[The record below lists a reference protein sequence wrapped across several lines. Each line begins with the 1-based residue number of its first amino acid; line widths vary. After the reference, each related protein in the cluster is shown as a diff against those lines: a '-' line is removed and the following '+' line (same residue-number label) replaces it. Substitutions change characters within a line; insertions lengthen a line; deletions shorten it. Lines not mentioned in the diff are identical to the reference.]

1 MKNLYNLARKGEYM
15 KKLLLLIPLV
25 VLIVGCGSDEE
36 GTVFYP
42 LSVGNEWN
50 YNMSM
55 TRTTPTDTTVET
67 GSDKLEIT
75 AETTLDNGTAVFEWV
90 LTITFDDTL
99 VPDIID
105 TSYIEETEDYILQ
118 YDAKADTVPSDT
130 MLALP
135 LETGKTWAD
144 YEVMGQEDVTVPA
157 GTFNDCWEVREVDDE
172 FTLYVYWAPDVGAV
186 RLNDNAVDADTT
198 YEMLMELETY
208 TVQ

>member
-1 MKNLYNLARKGEYM
+1 M

-42 LSVGNEWN
+42 LSAGNEWN

-118 YDAKADTVPSDT
+118 YDAKTDTVPSDT

>member
-1 MKNLYNLARKGEYM
+1 M

-99 VPDIID
+99 MPDIID

-144 YEVMGQEDVTVPA
+144 YEVMGQEDVIVPA

>member
-1 MKNLYNLARKGEYM
+1 M

-118 YDAKADTVPSDT
+118 YDAKTDTVPSDT

>member
-1 MKNLYNLARKGEYM
+1 M

>member
-1 MKNLYNLARKGEYM
+1 M

-99 VPDIID
+99 MPDIID

>member
-1 MKNLYNLARKGEYM
+1 M

-118 YDAKADTVPSDT
+118 YDAKTDTVPSDT

-157 GTFNDCWEVREVDDE
+157 GTFNGCWEVREVDDE